1 MATRLS
7 VPWWTVLSAACA
19 PVVLLAC
26 ATIARSVRI
35 ESYNPVSETLSAL
48 AADGRGEWVMT
59 AGLAVS
65 AGCQVV
71 TAVGLRVMPL
81 LPRVAL
87 ALAGCCGLAVAALPD
102 RLGTATA
109 HIAATGL
116 GATLLAIW
124 PLLTVPWAR
133 PISWSRRVR
142 WAVAAS
148 AILAGLLIW
157 MCYDAWRGIQLGLSE
172 RSAATAEMLWPLIV
186 VVSARYRLRRR
197 DQARESPP
205 VNRG

>member
-1 MATRLS
+1 M
-7 VPWWTVLSAACA
+7 SAACA
-19 PVVLLAC
+19 PVVLLAS
-26 ATIARSVRI
+26 AGIARSVRI

-59 AGLAVS
+59 AGLAIS
-65 AGCQVV
+65 AGCQIV
-71 TAVGLRVMPL
+71 TAVGLRVLPL
-81 LPRVAL
+81 LPRAAL

-133 PISWSRRVR
+133 PISRSRRVR

-148 AILAGLLIW
+148 VILAALLSW
-157 MCYDAWRGIQLGLSE
+157 MCYDAWRGVHLGLSE
-172 RSAATAEMLWPLIV
+172 RSAATAEMLWPLV
-186 VVSARYRLRRR
+186 VVISARYRLRRR
-197 DQARESPP
+197 TKPAKTYP
-205 VNRG
+205 